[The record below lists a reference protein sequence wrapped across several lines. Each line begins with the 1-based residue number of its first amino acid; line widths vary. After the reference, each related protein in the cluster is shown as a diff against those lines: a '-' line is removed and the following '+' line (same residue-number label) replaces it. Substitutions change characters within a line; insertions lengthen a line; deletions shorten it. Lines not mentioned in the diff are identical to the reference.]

1 METMG
6 NRVVFSLFL
15 IGLSALAQSPL
26 GTVTGVAIDP
36 SGAPIPNAKVAIANQ
51 DTGVKHNIETNPSG
65 VYSLPNLPPG
75 TYKLSAE
82 TPGFRVFESVPFRV
96 AAFQTIRQDLRFEVA
111 GAATEITVSDS
122 AATVLQTDTPAVS
135 QNLSRKQILEL
146 PTNLRSVYNNSGDSG
161 LTAQVMPLTV
171 PGVVQVGSGAAWL
184 APGGRANGVKLR
196 VDGIDTT
203 FGNFGLP
210 DPVSQPSMESVQE
223 FSANVATTRAEFGG
237 QATITTVTRAG
248 TNAYHA
254 DIFYYVRNSFLDAR
268 NSFLNAKQ
276 FTNLHDYGISGGGPI
291 IKNRTFGFFTFEGIR
306 GLRSYPFPP
315 ITASVP
321 SLAYRQGNF
330 TGAAALINPFPN
342 ASPFSGNTFL
352 PQFLSPQA
360 LKAQQL
366 FFPAPNFG
374 SPNATAANYR
384 ASYNGPEIHSIVEGR
399 IDHNF
404 VEGHSAFIRYQW
416 KKSDYRIPGARTQ
429 LPPESVGTSTNIR
442 RVNFFTLGDV
452 FTLRPNVIN
461 EFRAGVVILVSQSDA
476 DLKGQPLLDQL
487 GIQGLPSRAGI
498 KGIPN
503 FNITGFSPVSQI
515 LLNPVND
522 GHWQLSD
529 NISWV
534 LGKHSFKFGGEYVNW
549 FVNRYLTTNA
559 ALFGNYSFTGQ
570 YTGVPYAD
578 FLLGLPTSVTRLDP
592 FPTQYYRFW
601 DSALFAQ
608 DDWKLTPRLTLNYG
622 LRYEYSDP
630 ARTRDG
636 NLYNFDIA
644 TGAVVVPND
653 KSRTQFSPYFPANV
667 PIETA
672 SAAGMPESL
681 RRPDKNNFAPRFGF
695 SYQVDHSAKTVVR
708 GGWGIYYGH
717 YSASAGGFLAGGPY
731 SFSTTINN
739 PARPAAPAFTLA
751 NPFTTAGTTGAVT
764 LNAINPNL
772 RNNYSMEYT
781 LSVERELF
789 KDLGI
794 RVSYLGTKG
803 TQLVYQR
810 NINQP
815 APSTTAFAQSRRPYP
830 LYNNIQY
837 ADNGANSSYNA
848 LQTTVFKRMSHGLL
862 FNSSWTWAKELS
874 EIDDTGDAEL
884 NTTIE
889 NAFDRRRDRG
899 NVYSVPRHQWM
910 NNLIYELPFGR
921 NKIIGGWQLNS
932 LINLASG
939 NWLNPQFSGI
949 DPSNTRTVG
958 GRPDVVAALTYP
970 QTLAQWFS
978 PSAFAAPPANSGRF
992 GTAGRNIIE
1001 GPGYVLVNFGLA
1013 KNIRFERIGQLQFGI
1028 SFQNVINHV
1037 NYGQPLAATSPTP
1050 NGQSVLAVGTNSG
1063 VIAGTHIFPPAG
1075 SPRTGQLNFRWS
1087 F

>member
-1 METMG
+1 MLM
-6 NRVVFSLFL
+6 
-15 IGLSALAQSPL
+15 AQSPL

-36 SGAPIPNAKVAIANQ
+36 SGAPVPSAKATLTSQ
-51 DTGVKHNIETNPSG
+51 DTGVKRVITSNQAG
-65 VYSLPNLPPG
+65 VYSFPNLPPG
-75 TYKLSAE
+75 MYKLNAE
-82 TPGFRVFESVPFRV
+82 AAGFRPFETVPFQV

-111 GAATEITVSDS
+111 AASTEITVSDA
-122 AATVLQTDTPAVS
+122 AATVLQIDTPAVT

-161 LTAQVMPLTV
+161 LTAQIMPLTV

-184 APGGRANGVKLR
+184 VPGGRANGVKLR
-196 VDGIDTT
+196 VDGIETT

-237 QATITTVTRAG
+237 QGTITTVTRAG

-254 DIFYYVRNSFLDAR
+254 DVFYYVRNSFIDAR
-268 NSFLNAKQ
+268 NPFLNAKQ
-276 FTNLHDYGISGGGPI
+276 GTNLHDYGVSGGGPI
-291 IKNRTFGFFTFEGIR
+291 LKNRTFAFFTFEGIR
-306 GLRSYPFPP
+306 GIRSYPFPP
-315 ITASVP
+315 VTASVP
-321 SLAYRQGNF
+321 SNAYRQGDF
-330 TGAAALINPFPN
+330 TGSTLINPFPN
-342 ASPFSGNTFL
+342 ASPFAGSTIL

-366 FFPAPNFG
+366 FFPIANFNG
-374 SPNATAANYR
+374 PTANAANYR

-404 VEGHSAFIRYQW
+404 EDRHSAFLRYQW
-416 KKSDYRIPGARTQ
+416 KKSDYHIPGARTQ
-429 LPPESVGTSTNIR
+429 LPPSSVGTSTNIR

-452 FTLRPNVIN
+452 FTLRPNVVN

-487 GIQGLPSRAGI
+487 GIQGLPSRTGI

-503 FNITGFSPVSQI
+503 FNITGFSPVTQT

-522 GHWQLSD
+522 GHWQLAD
-529 NISWV
+529 NITWA
-534 LGKHSFKFGGEYVNW
+534 LGKHSFKIGGEYVNW

-578 FLLGLPTSVTRLDP
+578 FLLGLPTSVTRVDP
-592 FPTQYYRFW
+592 YPTQYNRFW
-601 DSALFAQ
+601 DAALFVQ
-608 DDWKLTPRLTLNYG
+608 DDWKIAPRLTLNYG
-622 LRYEYSDP
+622 LRYEYNGPVHALDN
-630 ARTRDG
+630 
-636 NLYNFDIA
+636 NLYSFDLA
-644 TGAVVVPND
+644 SGAVVVPND
-653 KSRTQFSPYFPANV
+653 QSRSLFSPYFPTNI
-667 PIETA
+667 PIKTA
-672 SAAGMPESL
+672 SELGLPDSL
-681 RRPDKNNFAPRFGF
+681 RRADKNDFAPRLGF
-695 SYQVDHSAKTVVR
+695 SYQADKNAKTIVR
-708 GGWGIYYGH
+708 GGWGMYYGH
-717 YSASAGGFLAGGPY
+717 YSAAVAGFVSSGPY

-739 PARPAAPAFTLA
+739 PARPSAPAFTLA
-751 NPFTTAGTTGAVT
+751 NPFVTAGASGSVT
-764 LNAINPNL
+764 LNAISPNL

-789 KDLGI
+789 KDLGM
-794 RVSYLGTKG
+794 RVSYIGTKG

-810 NINQP
+810 NVNQP
-815 APSTTAFAQSRRPYP
+815 LPSTTAFVQSRRPYP

-837 ADNGANSSYNA
+837 ADNGANSLYNA
-848 LQTTVFKRMSHGLL
+848 LQTTVFKRFSRGLL

-889 NAFDRRRDRG
+889 NAYDRRRDRG
-899 NVYSVPRHQWM
+899 NLYAVPRHQWM
-910 NNLIYELPFGR
+910 SNLIYELPFGR

-939 NWLNPQFSGI
+939 NWLNPQFSGV

-958 GRPDVVAALTYP
+958 GRPDVVGPLTYP
-970 QTLAQWFS
+970 GTLAQWFS
-978 PSAFAAPPANSGRF
+978 SSAFAAPPANSGRF
-992 GTAGRNIIE
+992 GSAGRNIIE
-1001 GPGYVLVNFGLA
+1001 GPGYVIVNAGLV
-1013 KNIRFERIGQLQFGI
+1013 KNIRFERIGTMQVGV

-1037 NYGQPLAATSPTP
+1037 NYGQPTAATAPTP
-1050 NGQSVLAVGTNSG
+1050 NGQSVLAVGPNAA
-1063 VIAGTHIFPPAG
+1063 VIAGSHIFPPAG